1 MIVIGSRITQRR
13 KQKHILQSD
22 LAEAIGVTNNQISN
36 IENGHSYPKLKNL
49 ISICEVLDCNAD
61 YLLSGI
67 IKKEVDANIIDMIAS
82 LTLEEQ
88 ITLWKLLD
96 CYIHRDNSL

>member
-1 MIVIGSRITQRR
+1 MHDIRP
-13 KQKHILQSD
+13 QKHILQSD

-49 ISICEVLDCNAD
+49 ISICDVLDCNAD

-67 IKKEVDANIIDMIAS
+67 IKKEVDANIIDMVAS
-82 LTLEEQ
+82 LSLEEQ
-88 ITLWKLLD
+88 ITLWELLD
-96 CYIHRDNSL
+96 CYIHRDSNM